1 MGTEKRFF
9 TIAALALAMLFWG
22 LSFVATKVALQSFP
36 PLCLIFFRFFG
47 GAVFFAILLRIKG
60 FPPLTRKSAGSLL
73 LLAIL
78 QPGLYFCFET
88 FGLQYTS
95 ATKTSLIIA
104 TIPISVL
111 AVSALFLG
119 ERLRPV
125 NLLGVVLSL
134 FGVGLLVFGAAEGVN
149 LQGSLLG
156 DILIF
161 GAVASATGYIVFTR
175 KLGESMS
182 SLQITGMQIIF
193 GALLFFPPFLFSLP
207 DFAWRQVQT
216 DGLIAL
222 AALTFFATILAFLC
236 YNYALTRVPAAHAAV
251 CINGIPLV
259 TAGGA
264 WLLLGETLTPLQ
276 LLGGLTVLIA
286 VILANRQTKEVHIE
300 PMKMDHQA

>member
-1 MGTEKRFF
+1 MVAENRFL
-9 TIAALALAMLFWG
+9 TYGALTLAVLFWG
-22 LSFVATKVALQSFP
+22 LSFVATKVALLSFP

-47 GAVFFAILLRIKG
+47 GALFFGVLLTIKG
-60 FPPLTRKSAGSLL
+60 FPALTKKSAGSLL

-104 TIPISVL
+104 TIPVSVL
-111 AVSALFLG
+111 VVSAIFLG
-119 ERLRPV
+119 ERLRPI
-125 NLLGVVLSL
+125 NLAGIILSL
-134 FGVGLLVFGAAEGVN
+134 LGVGLLVFGAADGVN

-156 DILIF
+156 DMLIF
-161 GAVASATGYIVFTR
+161 GAVASATGYMVFTR

-193 GALLFFPPFLFSLP
+193 GAILFFPPFLFTLP
-207 DFAWRQVQT
+207 DFQWQAVRS

-222 AALTFFATILAFLC
+222 IALTFFATILAFLC
-236 YNYALTRVPAAHAAV
+236 YNYALTRVPAARAAV

-259 TAGGA
+259 TAGSA
-264 WLLLGETLTPLQ
+264 WLLLGESLSPLQ
-276 LLGGLTVLIA
+276 LCGGLTVVVA
-286 VILANRQTKEVHIE
+286 VVLANRQPKAFPSALATLRT
-300 PMKMDHQA
+300 QQ